1 MSVEICLPA
10 LATELRDGEN
20 VQADARD
27 VVDVLDLDWGCVISF
42 DDKASFLGR
51 AERSE
56 RSPTRCSDEGA
67 EARDA

>member
-10 LATELRDGEN
+10 VATELRDGEN

-51 AERSE
+51 AERS
-56 RSPTRCSDEGA
+56 
-67 EARDA
+67 